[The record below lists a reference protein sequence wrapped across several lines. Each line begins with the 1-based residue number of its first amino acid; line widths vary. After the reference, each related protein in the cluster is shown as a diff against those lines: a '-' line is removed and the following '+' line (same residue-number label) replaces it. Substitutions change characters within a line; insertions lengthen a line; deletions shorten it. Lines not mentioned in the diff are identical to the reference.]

1 MECSKC
7 CGASLWWHC
16 VPQKEGHK
24 VLNKS
29 AALLWP
35 VPGTL
40 ESPQAANLR
49 ASRLART
56 AKYWQIQAS
65 STYSI
70 LIIQTIIS
78 SYVRALNKTS
88 FLNIYNSSS
97 YEKNKHKI
105 NNYKYSSCHLANLYR
120 CDKWS
125 PPIEPSFQKECLP
138 DRSAL
143 LQAFLPT
150 LRSICAK
157 SAKLPQYWRDYAII
171 GGDNRSQPH
180 SLSHPFLTIPPL
192 HFRSPFPTV
201 PPDVQSASRLK
212 ICSLLRA
219 SIFHA
224 QSSNRW
230 KVK

>member
-88 FLNIYNSSS
+88 FFNTTRLLMKKINTNLITINILAAILPICIDVINDRLPSSQAFIRNAYPIALLSFRFFCPPCGLFVRNRPNSLNIDAIMPS
-97 YEKNKHKI
+97 
-105 NNYKYSSCHLANLYR
+105 LAAITDHNHTA
-120 CDKWS
+120 S
-125 PPIEPSFQKECLP
+125 P
-138 DRSAL
+138 
-143 LQAFLPT
+143 T
-150 LRSICAK
+150 
-157 SAKLPQYWRDYAII
+157 
-171 GGDNRSQPH
+171 H
-180 SLSHPFLTIPPL
+180 S
-192 HFRSPFPTV
+192 
-201 PPDVQSASRLK
+201 
-212 ICSLLRA
+212 
-219 SIFHA
+219 
-224 QSSNRW
+224 
-230 KVK
+230 